1 MLIISL
7 AKREINDSWF
17 FKYSS
22 EYSFIHIRLEKLYL
36 SGAFPVAKSAEKG
49 SKVAFFVWIFFVVFV
64 VRSDKNIL
72 KPS

>member
-36 SGAFPVAKSAEKG
+36 NGAFPVAKSAKKG
-49 SKVAFFVWIFFVVFV
+49 SKVVFLCEYF
-64 VRSDKNIL
+64 SL
-72 KPS
+72 FL